1 MQARYPIR
9 VNHVPG
15 PEGNALSRGR
25 AGRTGPAAAPSGSP
39 RPGSRPSVSPAAKGV
54 LGACLRRLSW
64 SPDRLA
70 REINRRLGPGTISAK
85 APYHWLRGVTPRDPL
100 PAVVVSILSAEL
112 GEEIRLANLWP
123 ALAARDV
130 CPPAP
135 APVTVEPLMIRA
147 LRSRVDQLLA
157 LDGRLDDRALLSWA
171 AQDVSWIRQLSA
183 GPGVPA
189 AAERELRRM
198 AADLSRVIGNVSL
211 RIDDCV
217 GGCDFL
223 LASIEECE
231 TIV

>member
-1 MQARYPIR
+1 MG
-9 VNHVPG
+9 HVPG
-15 PEGNALSRGR
+15 PEGNALIPARAGR
-25 AGRTGPAAAPSGSP
+25 AGPVAAPSGSP

-70 REINRRLGPGTISAK
+70 REINRRLGSGTISAK

-100 PAVVVSILSAEL
+100 PAVVASILSAEL

-130 CPPAP
+130 RPPAP
-135 APVTVEPLMIRA
+135 APVPVEPLMVRA

-171 AQDVSWIRQLSA
+171 AQDLSWIRQLSA
-183 GPGVPA
+183 GPGVA
-189 AAERELRRM
+189 SAERELRRM

-211 RIDDCV
+211 RIDDCA